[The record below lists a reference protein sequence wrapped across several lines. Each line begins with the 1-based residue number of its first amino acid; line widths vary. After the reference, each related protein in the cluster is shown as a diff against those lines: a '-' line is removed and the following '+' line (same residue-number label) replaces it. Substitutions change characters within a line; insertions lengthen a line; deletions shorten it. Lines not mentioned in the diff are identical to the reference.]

1 MKKLFLILLILLT
14 SISCTRNTYNPL
26 TAPAPNYI
34 VVVAALDEMYWMEYY
49 GKFSKYQLDNIEND
63 EDVQA
68 AVEKEIKCKLTP
80 TILREIAE
88 KRKTIEHDI

>member
-1 MKKLFLILLILLT
+1 MKKLFLSILILLT
-14 SISCTRNTYNPL
+14 ITSCTPGYDAVSSPTPD
-26 TAPAPNYI
+26 YI
-34 VVVAALDEMYWMEYY
+34 IVVAALDEMYWMEYY

-80 TILREIAE
+80 ELLKAIAE
-88 KRKTIEHDI
+88 KRKTAKYDI